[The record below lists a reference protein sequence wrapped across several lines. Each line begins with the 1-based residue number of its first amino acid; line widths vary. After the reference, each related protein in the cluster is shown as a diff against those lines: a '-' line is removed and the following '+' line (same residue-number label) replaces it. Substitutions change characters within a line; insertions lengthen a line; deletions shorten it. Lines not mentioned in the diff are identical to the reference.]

1 MTSVL
6 DLDPR
11 TVLNSRH
18 SESTWYTM
26 YMVYKCIYYRFVTVD
41 IHVLQSSLELENIQ
55 CNIKSLSYIIHFT
68 DEDLRGR
75 NVCKGRLL
83 MLRFF

>member
-6 DLDPR
+6 DLDLR

-26 YMVYKCIYYRFVTVD
+26 HNGVQVYILY
-41 IHVLQSSLELENIQ
+41 
-55 CNIKSLSYIIHFT
+55 
-68 DEDLRGR
+68 GR
-75 NVCKGRLL
+75 HTCTTE
-83 MLRFF
+83 FS